1 MDQQEIKII
10 PPEGYE
16 VDKENSTFECVRFKL
31 IEPHLPKTWEEFC
44 DTHSVK
50 EEECWIKNDSN
61 IGSSLIRDRMYKDD
75 KNILPSK
82 KYAEAMLALCQLIQ
96 LRNCYN
102 NGWEPD
108 WLNDVYDKWCIE
120 INGMTISPSL
130 NNSIRGILAFKEK
143 DLRDKFLENFKDLI
157 EIAKPLL

>member
-1 MDQQEIKII
+1 MDQQEMKII

-31 IEPHLPKTWEEFC
+31 IEPHLPKTWKEFC
-44 DTHSVK
+44 DTHSIK
-50 EEECWIKNDSN
+50 EEECWIRVDSS
-61 IGSSLIRDRMYKDD
+61 ISSGLIRDRMYEND

-96 LRNCYN
+96 LRDRYN
-102 NGWEPD
+102 DGWMPD
-108 WLNDVYDKWCIE
+108 WSKESDKSCIE
-120 INGMTISPSL
+120 IFIGKIDKAVHTIAT
-130 NNSIRGILAFKEK
+130 RVLAFRS
-143 DLRDKFLENFKDLI
+143 DVLRDEFLENFRDLI